1 MRYTL
6 PFSERLQDQVLLSRV
21 GGSITFQPDDTPIFS
36 FETRLKYTLY
46 RVMQDQ
52 QKQTA
57 ANTPKE
63 EP

>member
-6 PFSERLQDQVLLSRV
+6 PYSERLQDQVLLTQV
-21 GGSITFQPDDTPIFS
+21 GGSITFQPDDTPVFT
-36 FETRLKYTLY
+36 FQTRLKYTLY
-46 RVMQDQ
+46 RVMKDQ
-52 QKQTA
+52 QKQNE